1 MNASGKKNLGRCVMS
16 KDDRLLYVSVALV
29 VVGAC
34 MIILSRFI
42 EVAVQ

>member
-1 MNASGKKNLGRCVMS
+1 MS

-29 VVGAC
+29 VVGAS
-34 MIILSRFI
+34 MIVLSRLI